1 MSFHSGPEIREPDAG
16 EQLARGLSF
25 AVRVVRFWPTV
36 LITVLVGALGAV
48 AFLLIVKPQYRS
60 ETVVLYAEGVNRSDG
75 SEPTTNT
82 RSVAVRLKELLM
94 ARPKLERVVS
104 EFDLYPD
111 VRKRFGNV
119 DAVDELKK
127 HIDFRSPGGDTF
139 SIAFIGS
146 SPTEAQAVT
155 RRLADMVLDGDSE
168 LRKKQAGL
176 ARDFL
181 KTEKETTE
189 KDLRTAEQGLASFLA
204 KHPRFALDQT
214 PLATGAAIRATMSP
228 TSPLPA
234 GATAQMMVRGGA
246 SPRAAAELFVP
257 APPPPRPEDTAA
269 MTALAS
275 ARATLAERMARYT
288 PAHPDVRSA
297 QAEVV
302 RAEARLKE
310 LAASRP
316 AVPVAAVAPTSAG
329 GAGAVFAPRRA
340 VVAPPPMPAAP
351 GAPVNDG
358 AKSAELVELETDWFR
373 LTRAVT
379 EARQRQ
385 AQIEAALFKADLWA
399 SSEGGGHGVQV
410 QVIDPAFLPQRA
422 LPPGRTTIVAIFLGL
437 AFALG
442 TMIAMA
448 RAVLDDRIYGARDA
462 ESIASVIVEVPRMSS
477 NRRAHVAG

>member
-1 MSFHSGPEIREPDAG
+1 MSFQSGPTVPEPDVG
-16 EQLARGLSF
+16 EQLERSLSF
-25 AVRVVRFWPTV
+25 VRRVLRFWPTV
-36 LITVLVGALGAV
+36 LITVLVGALGAT

-60 ETVVLYAEGVNRSDG
+60 ETVVLYSEGVNRTD
-75 SEPTTNT
+75 TTQPAPNT
-82 RSVAVRLKELLM
+82 RNVAVRLKEILM

-111 VRKRFGNV
+111 IRRRFGNV

-127 HIDFRSPGGDTF
+127 NIDFRSPGGDTF
-139 SIAFIGS
+139 SIAFIGR

-155 RRLADMVLDGDSE
+155 RRLAEMVLDGDSD
-168 LRKKQAGL
+168 LRKKQSGL

-189 KDLRTAEQGLASFLA
+189 KDLRDAEQELAGFLA

-214 PLATGAAIRATMSP
+214 PLATGAAIRATLAP
-228 TSPLPA
+228 TAAPQGGVA
-234 GATAQMMVRGGA
+234 AQMMARSGA
-246 SPRAAAELFVP
+246 VGNPRAAAELFVP

-269 MTALAS
+269 MTDLAQ
-275 ARATLAERMARYT
+275 ARATLAERLARYT

-297 QAEVV
+297 QAAVG
-302 RAEARLKE
+302 RAEARVKE

-316 AVPVAAVAPTSAG
+316 AVPVAAVAPTSA
-329 GAGAVFAPRRA
+329 APIIRRS
-340 VVAPPPMPAAP
+340 VVAPPPAATTSNAADATKP
-351 GAPVNDG
+351 T
-358 AKSAELVELETDWFR
+358 ELVELETDWFR

-437 AFALG
+437 ALFLG
-442 TMIAMA
+442 TMIAMV
-448 RAVLDDRIYGARDA
+448 RALLDDRIYGARDA
-462 ESIASVIVEVPRMSS
+462 ESIAAVIVEVPKVSS
-477 NRRAHVAG
+477 NRRAHVAA

>member
-1 MSFHSGPEIREPDAG
+1 MSFQAGPEVREPDAG
-16 EQLARGLSF
+16 EQLDRALSF
-25 AVRVVRFWPTV
+25 IRRVLRFWPTI
-36 LITVLVGALGAV
+36 LATLLVGALGAT
-48 AFLLIVKPQYRS
+48 AYFLIVKPQYRS
-60 ETVVLYAEGVNRSDG
+60 ETVVLYSEGVNRTAG

-82 RSVAVRLKELLM
+82 RNVAVRLKEILM
-94 ARPKLERVVS
+94 ARPKLERVVR

-111 VRKRFGNV
+111 VRRRFGNV

-139 SIAFIGS
+139 SIAFVGR

-155 RRLADMVLDGDSE
+155 RRLADMVLEGDSD
-168 LRKKQAGL
+168 LRKKQSGL

-181 KTEKETTE
+181 KTEKDATE
-189 KDLRTAEQGLASFLA
+189 AELQKAEQELAGFLA

-214 PLATGAAIRATMSP
+214 PLATGAAIRATLATP
-228 TSPLPA
+228 PA
-234 GATAQMMVRGGA
+234 QGGVAAQMMARGGA
-246 SPRAAAELFVP
+246 MGSPRAAAELFVP

-269 MTALAS
+269 MTALAN

-297 QAEVV
+297 QAEVA
-302 RAEARLKE
+302 RAEARVKE

-316 AVPVAAVAPTSAG
+316 PVPVAAVAPTSA
-329 GAGAVFAPRRA
+329 APIFKRS
-340 VVAPPPMPAAP
+340 VVAPPPAAPAASAANAATKP
-351 GAPVNDG
+351 
-358 AKSAELVELETDWFR
+358 AELVELETEWFR

-385 AQIEAALFKADLWA
+385 AQVEAALFKADMWA

-422 LPPGRTTIVAIFLGL
+422 LPPGRTTIAAIFLGL
-437 AFALG
+437 ALALG
-442 TMIAMA
+442 TMIAMV
-448 RAVLDDRIYGARDA
+448 RALLDDRIYGGRDA
-462 ESIASVIVEVPRMSS
+462 ESIATLIVEVPRMSS
-477 NRRAHVAG
+477 HRRAHVAG

>member
-1 MSFHSGPEIREPDAG
+1 MSFQSGPAVPEPDVG
-16 EQLARGLSF
+16 EQLARSLSF
-25 AVRVVRFWPTV
+25 VRRVLRFWPTV
-36 LITVLVGALGAV
+36 LLTLLVGALGAT

-60 ETVVLYAEGVNRSDG
+60 ETVVLYSEGVNRTD
-75 SEPTTNT
+75 TTQAAATT
-82 RSVAVRLKELLM
+82 RNVAVRLKEILM

-111 VRKRFGNV
+111 IRRRFGNV

-139 SIAFIGS
+139 SIAFIGR

-155 RRLADMVLDGDSE
+155 RRLADMVLDGDSD
-168 LRKKQAGL
+168 LRKKQSGL

-189 KDLRTAEQGLASFLA
+189 TDLRQAEQELAGFLA

-214 PLATGAAIRATMSP
+214 PLATGAAIRATLAP
-228 TSPLPA
+228 TAPLQGGVA
-234 GATAQMMVRGGA
+234 AQMMARGGA
-246 SPRAAAELFVP
+246 MGNPRAAAELFVP

-269 MTALAS
+269 MTDLAQ

-297 QAEVV
+297 QAAVA
-302 RAEARLKE
+302 RAEARVKE

-316 AVPVAAVAPTSAG
+316 PVPVAAVAPTSA
-329 GAGAVFAPRRA
+329 PIIRRS
-340 VVAPPPMPAAP
+340 VVAPPPAA
-351 GAPVNDG
+351 AASA
-358 AKSAELVELETDWFR
+358 AKDDTKPAELVELETDWFR

-437 AFALG
+437 ALMLG
-442 TMIAMA
+442 TMIAMV
-448 RAVLDDRIYGARDA
+448 RALLDDRIYGARDA
-462 ESIASVIVEVPRMSS
+462 ESIASVIVEVPKVSS
-477 NRRAHVAG
+477 NRRAHVAA